1 MRMKRLMLT
10 TLAAAALTA
19 SGSALAQ
26 QAVPDNRDRM
36 PAPPGM
42 VVSNADI
49 SMSSAITRAENEI
62 GGSAVNATLFSG
74 ADGPVYM
81 ISLENP
87 DGRGVIDVQVD
98 ANTGT
103 VSDEPDPMLMKEY
116 VKHRSGV

>member
-1 MRMKRLMLT
+1 MRMSKLMLT
-10 TLAAAALTA
+10 TLAATA
-19 SGSALAQ
+19 FTVSGSGLAQ
-26 QAVPDNRDRM
+26 QTVPDNRDRM
-36 PAPPGM
+36 PASPGM

-49 SMSSAITRAENEI
+49 SMPDAISKAESEV
-62 GGSAVNATLFSG
+62 GGNAVDAKLFSG

-103 VSDEPDPMLMKEY
+103 VSHEPDPMLMKEF

>member
-10 TLAAAALTA
+10 TLAATA
-19 SGSALAQ
+19 FTLSGSGLAQ
-26 QAVPDNRDRM
+26 QTVPDNRDRM
-36 PAPPGM
+36 PASPGID
-42 VVSNADI
+42 VANADI
-49 SMSSAITRAENEI
+49 SMSTAITRAENEI
-62 GGSAVNATLFSG
+62 GGSAVEAQLFSG

-103 VSDEPDPMLMKEY
+103 ISGKPDPMLMKEF